1 MTERAT
7 EPAKIEQ
14 RIDPEDIESKFR
26 ELQTDVVTTT
36 EAAKGTAVAVAAVAG
51 VALLLVVF
59 VLGRSRGKKKNT
71 IVEVRRI

>member
-7 EPAKIEQ
+7 EPAKIEE
-14 RIDPEDIESKFR
+14 RIDPGDIESKFR

-36 EAAKGTAVAVAAVAG
+36 EAAKGTMVAVAAAAG